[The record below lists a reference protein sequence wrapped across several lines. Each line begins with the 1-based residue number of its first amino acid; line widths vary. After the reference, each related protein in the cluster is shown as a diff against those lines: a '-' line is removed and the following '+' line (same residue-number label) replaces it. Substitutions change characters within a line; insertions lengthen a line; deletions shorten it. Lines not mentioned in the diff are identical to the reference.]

1 MIPAWSNTPHVVI
14 GMLHA
19 PPLPG
24 SPGFRGDSGELRER
38 VLADAEALASG
49 GVHGLMLENFGDSP
63 FFPGRVPPWTVAHL
77 TRLACEVRSRTS
89 LPLGINVLR
98 NDASSALAIAH
109 AVGAEFIRVNV
120 LCGAYVTDQG
130 ILTGVAH
137 DLLRER
143 RALGAESVRIMAD
156 VNVKHAA
163 PIGAP
168 RALADEIADTIR
180 RGGADAVVISGTGT
194 GRATD
199 PEHVRHARRAAG
211 ETPVFVGS
219 GVTAETIAEFT
230 EAAAGSIVGTSLKQA
245 GSPSSP
251 VDPFRV
257 RALMAAL
264 ARG

>member
-24 SPGFRGDSGELRER
+24 APGYDGRTAALSER

-77 TRLACEVRSRTS
+77 TRLACEVRSRIG

-168 RALADEIADTIR
+168 RDLADEIADTIR
-180 RGGADAVVISGTGT
+180 RGGADAVVISGAGT

-199 PEHVRHARRAAG
+199 PEQVRRARSAAG
-211 ETPVFVGS
+211 GTPVFVGS
-219 GVTAETIAEFT
+219 GVTAETIAEF
-230 EAAAGSIVGTSLKQA
+230 AACAAGSIVGTSLKQG
-245 GSPSSP
+245 GSASQP

-264 ARG
+264 ARA